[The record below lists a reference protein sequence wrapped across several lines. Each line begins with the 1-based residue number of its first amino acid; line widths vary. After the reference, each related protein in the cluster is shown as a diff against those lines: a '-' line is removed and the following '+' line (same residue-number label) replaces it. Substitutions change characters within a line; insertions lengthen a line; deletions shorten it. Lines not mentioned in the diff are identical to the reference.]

1 MTINTLPQSNQISQ
15 FTLARFVKLANQLD
29 ALKAQH
35 AALEQQLTSD
45 LANGCEVE
53 SGTHL
58 ASLKTTE
65 RRNVSWRGV
74 VERLKGSGYV
84 KQVLSSTKPKTF
96 TKLIVR

>member
-1 MTINTLPQSNQISQ
+1 MTIQTLPKVQAVSQ
-15 FTLARFVKLANQLD
+15 FTLARFVKVSNQLA

-35 AALEQQLTSD
+35 AVLEQQLTSD
-45 LANGCEVE
+45 LANGFKVE
-53 SGTHL
+53 SGTHT

-84 KQVLSSTKPKTF
+84 RQVLSSTKPKTF
-96 TKLIVR
+96 IKLLVR